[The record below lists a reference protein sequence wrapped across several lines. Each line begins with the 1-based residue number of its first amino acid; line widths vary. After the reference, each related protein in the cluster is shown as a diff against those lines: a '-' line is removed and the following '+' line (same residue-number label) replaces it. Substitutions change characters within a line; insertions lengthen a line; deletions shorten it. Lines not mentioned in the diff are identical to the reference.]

1 MDNVKLVWQHVK
13 LVMQAQ
19 HAFLAQIIL
28 IDQEILVIVL

>member
-1 MDNVKLVWQHVK
+1 MDNVKLVWQNVK
-13 LVMQAQ
+13 HVMQPL